1 MVDRHP
7 TVAGFIAHICPHLGL
22 GHLIPARFLTTYF
35 KITPAIGV
43 PPTVVNRHQQFRLQ
57 RVPGIIRG
65 DGFSDC
71 PHDA

>member
-43 PPTVVNRHQQFRLQ
+43 PPT
-57 RVPGIIRG
+57 G
-65 DGFSDC
+65 
-71 PHDA
+71 